1 MDCKTYVSGRDQ
13 KAERKQYPDYI
24 TYLKNREADR
34 FFNMAMVEAKKEAA
48 ADRVSDADAESTAR
62 DNKKKHLKNAI
73 RLNPYDIEAKAELNE
88 ACPKGERDID
98 ASGGFVNSIQGIK
111 IFC

>member
-13 KAERKQYPDYI
+13 TAERKQYPDYI
-24 TYLKNREADR
+24 TYLKNREADK

-48 ADRVSDADAESTAR
+48 AKGEEDLTSEGAAR
-62 DNKKKHLKNAI
+62 DKKKKHLKNAI
-73 RLNPYDIEAKAELNE
+73 RLNPYDIEAKAQLDE